1 MEENS
6 DFHQYRLCS
15 PTLQLEMHQMKM
27 SGWFT
32 INTLSNLAHWT
43 SNSTNDHLPSLIL
56 VDELLIDLSIWQY
69 IFTVND
75 TTETN

>member
-1 MEENS
+1 MEKTAICIYVSCVHPQQFLNVSNENEWVV
-6 DFHQYRLCS
+6 YN
-15 PTLQLEMHQMKM
+15 
-27 SGWFT
+27 
-32 INTLSNLAHWT
+32 NTLSNLAHWT